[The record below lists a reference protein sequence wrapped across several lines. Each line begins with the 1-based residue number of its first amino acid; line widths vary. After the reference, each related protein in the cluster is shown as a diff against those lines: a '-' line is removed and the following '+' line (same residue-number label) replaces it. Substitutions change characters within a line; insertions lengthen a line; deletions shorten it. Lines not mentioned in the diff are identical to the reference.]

1 MPVNERPVFDS
12 ESLPRKEFKER
23 FVFTDLPNTEI
34 SLRIQT
40 EVGRVIKGLPD
51 IIRLVTIALFAQ
63 GHILLKGLPGVA
75 KTTLLRAFSKTIGG
89 GFSRISGTPDLMPTE
104 FLFTMWPT
112 LEGGDADFSAK
123 SLKFGDLA
131 YYLGPLLTHG
141 QNLAIVLIDEI
152 NRIQSKTQSAFLEI
166 MQERGITFGVQRLQ
180 IPHALFVATR
190 NPLETEET
198 FERPEAQKDRFM
210 FEAQVTRPEES
221 VRQELIANPMYQNV
235 DLLLAGVERV
245 IDLEELHETRKEI
258 QEKVMISPELARYI
272 TALSDATWHPA
283 DFFPDTDGKGQHD
296 MVRAGLSPRAEI
308 ILAQAGRVVAWT
320 HGRNFVVPAD
330 IQEIFLDVCTHRFFL
345 ARTSMRRRTN
355 MAREVLARI
364 IQEVPAP
371 RGVS

>member
-1 MPVNERPVFDS
+1 MPAA
-12 ESLPRKEFKER
+12 
-23 FVFTDLPNTEI
+23 DLPNSDI
-34 SLRIQT
+34 SVRIQT
-40 EVGRVIKGLPD
+40 EVGRVIKGLPE
-51 IIRLVTIALFAQ
+51 ILRLVTIALFAQ

-89 GFSRISGTPDLMPTE
+89 GFSRISGTPDLMPME

-112 LEGGDADFSAK
+112 LEGGDTDFSGK
-123 SLKFGDLA
+123 SLKFGELA

-198 FERPEAQKDRFM
+198 FELPEAQKDRFM
-210 FEAQVTRPEES
+210 FEAQVNRPEES
-221 VRQELIANPMYQNV
+221 VRQELIANPIYQNV
-235 DLLLAGVERV
+235 DELLSGVERV

-258 QEKVMISPELARYI
+258 QGNVMISPELARYI
-272 TALSDATWHPA
+272 TALSDATWHAA
-283 DFFPDTDGKGQHD
+283 DFLPGADGKEHD
-296 MVRAGLSPRAEI
+296 IVRAGLSPRAEI

-320 HGRNFVVPAD
+320 HGRNFVVPGD

-355 MAREVLARI
+355 LAREVLTRI

-371 RGVS
+371 RGAS